1 MTAPLYLWP
10 KSAEVGRIVP
20 KQKFYEHTKISTATK
35 QKFIDDV
42 QQIVW
47 AFKLAEETVGLRGT
61 EEVPEIQIFSIQAKG
76 DDISNLVLATIDR
89 AIPLPIIFEVHRHS
103 ARQKQ
108 LRVTAAHKPVG
119 RAKPKPA
126 AYFTSGWLPA
136 GNDRKPLPPGIDLP
150 RLYGQLLSPLLPTP
164 VKPEEGLEKAIVR
177 SDEIRRLERETSRLE
192 VKMKNEPQFNRKVE
206 LRRELKI
213 LAAQLTALA
222 ETTPSEPEKA
232 AWRN

>member
-1 MTAPLYLWP
+1 VTAPLHLWP

-20 KQKFYEHTKISTATK
+20 KQKFCEHAKIATATK

-61 EEVPEIQIFSIQAKG
+61 EEVPEIQIFSIQAKD

-89 AIPLPIIFEVHRHS
+89 AIPLPIVFELR
-103 ARQKQ
+103 RQSHGDEQ
-108 LRVTAAHKPVG
+108 LRVTAAHKT
-119 RAKPKPA
+119 ATSTKPKPA

-136 GNDRKPLPPGIDLP
+136 GSDRKQLPPAIDLL

-164 VKPEEGLEKAIVR
+164 VKPEEGLTQAIVR
-177 SDEIRRLERETSRLE
+177 SDEIRRLEREISRLE
-192 VKMKNEPQFNRKVE
+192 TMMKSEPQFNRKVE
-206 LRRELKI
+206 LRRKLKI
-213 LAAQLTALA
+213 LASQLTTLA
-222 ETTPSEPEKA
+222 ERNPSNPEKA
-232 AWRN
+232 PWRT